1 MKSVTLDKL
10 QRPLKDLRISVTD
23 RCNFRCRYCMP
34 EEIFGPD
41 YSFLSNDK
49 ILSFDEIER
58 ITRIF
63 VSLGVRKL
71 RITGGEP
78 LLRRGLPQLI
88 ERLNKIDGV
97 EDIGLTT
104 NGSLLKKFAPDLYK
118 AGLSRVTV
126 SLDSL
131 EEERFFYLNGN
142 RSKVQRVLE
151 GIQAAAEVGMKIK
164 INMVVQKGK
173 NEQDILQMA
182 QYFKEN
188 KHILRFIEYM
198 DVGNYNGWELKE
210 VVSKQEI
217 VNMIHQVMP
226 LERIEAN
233 YAGEVATRYR
243 YIGSDEEIGVI
254 SSVTDSFCSSCTRAR
269 ISAEGK
275 LYTCLFASKGNDLRE
290 LLRSDYTDEE
300 ITDVVRDIWNNRED
314 RYSDERLSNSNKKLC
329 LKLKCH
335 ISVVNIKLT

>member
-1 MKSVTLDKL
+1 
-10 QRPLKDLRISVTD
+10 
-23 RCNFRCRYCMP
+23 MP

-78 LLRRGLPQLI
+78 LLRRGLPKLI

-173 NEQDILQMA
+173 NQQDILQMA

-198 DVGNYNGWELKE
+198 DVGNYNGWDLKE

-217 VNMIHQVMP
+217 VDTIHQVMP

-233 YAGEVATRYR
+233 YSGEVATRYR
-243 YIGSDEEIGVI
+243 YIGSDEEIGII

-290 LLRSDYTDEE
+290 LLRSEHTDED

-314 RYSDERLSNSNKKLC
+314 RYSDERLNHTNKKTIP
-329 LKLKCH
+329 KIEMSH
-335 ISVVNIKLT
+335 IGG

>member
-10 QRPLKDLRISVTD
+10 DRPLKDLRISVTD

-34 EEIFGPD
+34 EEIFGRD

-78 LLRRGLPQLI
+78 LLRKDLPELI
-88 ERLNKIDGV
+88 QRLNEIDGV

-131 EEERFFYLNGN
+131 NEERFSYLNGN
-142 RSKVQRVLE
+142 RSKVKTVLA
-151 GIQAAAEVGMKIK
+151 GIQAAAEAGMKIK
-164 INMVVQKGK
+164 MNMVVQKGK
-173 NEQDILQMA
+173 NEQDIVQMA
-182 QYFKEN
+182 EYFKEN

-198 DVGNYNGWELKE
+198 DVGNFNGWELGE

-217 VNMIHQVMP
+217 VEMIHKVMP

-233 YAGEVATRYR
+233 YPGEVATRYR
-243 YIGSDEEIGVI
+243 YSGSDEEIGII

-275 LYTCLFASKGNDLRE
+275 LYTCLFASKGNNLKE
-290 LLRSDYTDEE
+290 LLRFGYTDEE
-300 ITDVVRDIWNNRED
+300 ITNVIRDIWNNRSD
-314 RYSDERLSNSNKKLC
+314 RYSDERLSNTNKKTMP
-329 LKLKCH
+329 KIEMSH
-335 ISVVNIKLT
+335 IGG

>member
-78 LLRRGLPQLI
+78 LLRRGLPKLI

-182 QYFKEN
+182 QYFKQN

-198 DVGNYNGWELKE
+198 DVGNYNGWDLKE

-217 VNMIHQVMP
+217 VDTIHQVMP

-233 YAGEVATRYR
+233 YSGEVATRYR
-243 YIGSDEEIGVI
+243 YIGSDEEIGII

-290 LLRSDYTDEE
+290 LLRSEHTDED

-314 RYSDERLSNSNKKLC
+314 RYSDERLNHTNKKTIP
-329 LKLKCH
+329 KIEMSH
-335 ISVVNIKLT
+335 IGG

>member
-23 RCNFRCRYCMP
+23 RNFRCRYCMP

-78 LLRRGLPQLI
+78 LLRRGLPKLI

-173 NEQDILQMA
+173 TNRT
-182 QYFKEN
+182 FCRWRN
-188 KHILRFIEYM
+188 ILRKISIFFVLLSIWMLEIIM
-198 DVGNYNGWELKE
+198 VG
-210 VVSKQEI
+210 I
-217 VNMIHQVMP
+217 
-226 LERIEAN
+226 
-233 YAGEVATRYR
+233 
-243 YIGSDEEIGVI
+243 
-254 SSVTDSFCSSCTRAR
+254 
-269 ISAEGK
+269 
-275 LYTCLFASKGNDLRE
+275 
-290 LLRSDYTDEE
+290 
-300 ITDVVRDIWNNRED
+300 
-314 RYSDERLSNSNKKLC
+314 
-329 LKLKCH
+329 
-335 ISVVNIKLT
+335 

>member
-78 LLRRGLPQLI
+78 LLRRGLPKLI

-198 DVGNYNGWELKE
+198 DVGNYNGWDLKE

-217 VNMIHQVMP
+217 VDTIHQVMP

-233 YAGEVATRYR
+233 YSGEVATRYR
-243 YIGSDEEIGVI
+243 YIGSDEEIGII

-290 LLRSDYTDEE
+290 LLRSEHTDED

-314 RYSDERLSNSNKKLC
+314 RYSDERLNHTNKKIIP
-329 LKLKCH
+329 KIEMSH
-335 ISVVNIKLT
+335 IGG

>member
-78 LLRRGLPQLI
+78 LLRRGLPKLI

-198 DVGNYNGWELKE
+198 DVGNYNGWDLKE

-217 VNMIHQVMP
+217 VDTIHQVMP

-233 YAGEVATRYR
+233 YSGEVATRYR
-243 YIGSDEEIGVI
+243 YIGSDEEIGII
-254 SSVTDSFCSSCTRAR
+254 SSVTDSFCSLCTRAR

-290 LLRSDYTDEE
+290 LLRSEHTDED

-314 RYSDERLSNSNKKLC
+314 RYSDERLNHTNKKTIP
-329 LKLKCH
+329 KIEMSH
-335 ISVVNIKLT
+335 IGG

>member
-10 QRPLKDLRISVTD
+10 DRPLKDLRISVTD

-34 EEIFGPD
+34 EEIFGRD

-78 LLRRGLPQLI
+78 LLRKDLPELI
-88 ERLNKIDGV
+88 QRLNEIDGV

-131 EEERFFYLNGN
+131 NEERFSYLNGN
-142 RSKVQRVLE
+142 RSKVKTVLA
-151 GIQAAAEVGMKIK
+151 GIQAAAEAGMKIK
-164 INMVVQKGK
+164 MNMVVQKGK
-173 NEQDILQMA
+173 NEQDIVQMA
-182 QYFKEN
+182 EYFKEN

-198 DVGNYNGWELKE
+198 DVGNFNGWELGE

-217 VNMIHQVMP
+217 VDMIHKVMP

-233 YAGEVATRYR
+233 YPGEVATRYR
-243 YIGSDEEIGVI
+243 YIGSDEEIGII

-275 LYTCLFASKGNDLRE
+275 LYTCLFASKGNNLKE
-290 LLRSDYTDEE
+290 LLRFGYTDEE
-300 ITDVVRDIWNNRED
+300 ITNVIRDIWNNRSD
-314 RYSDERLSNSNKKLC
+314 RYSDERLSDTNKKIMP
-329 LKLKCH
+329 KIEMSH
-335 ISVVNIKLT
+335 IGG

>member
-198 DVGNYNGWELKE
+198 DVGNYNGWDLKE

-217 VNMIHQVMP
+217 VDTIHQVMP

-233 YAGEVATRYR
+233 YSGEVATRYR
-243 YIGSDEEIGVI
+243 YIGSDEEIGII

-290 LLRSDYTDEE
+290 LLRSEHTDED
-300 ITDVVRDIWNNRED
+300 ITDVVRDIWNNREN
-314 RYSDERLSNSNKKLC
+314 RYSDERLNHTNKKTIP
-329 LKLKCH
+329 KIEMSH
-335 ISVVNIKLT
+335 IGG

>member
-10 QRPLKDLRISVTD
+10 HRPLKDLRISVTD

-88 ERLNKIDGV
+88 ERLHKIDGV

-131 EEERFFYLNGN
+131 DEERFFYLNGN
-142 RSKVQRVLE
+142 RSKIQKVLE

-182 QYFKEN
+182 EYFKEN

-198 DVGNYNGWELKE
+198 DVGNYNGWELNE

-217 VNMIHQVMP
+217 VDTIHKVMP

-233 YAGEVATRYR
+233 YSGEVATRYR
-243 YIGSDEEIGVI
+243 YIGSDEEIGII

-290 LLRSDYTDEE
+290 LLRSERTDEE

-314 RYSDERLSNSNKKLC
+314 RYSDERLSNTNKKTMP
-329 LKLKCH
+329 KIEMSH
-335 ISVVNIKLT
+335 IGG

>member
-78 LLRRGLPQLI
+78 LLRRGLPKLI

-131 EEERFFYLNGN
+131 VEDRFFYLNGN

-198 DVGNYNGWELKE
+198 DVGNYNGWDLKE

-217 VNMIHQVMP
+217 VDTIHQVMP

-233 YAGEVATRYR
+233 YSGEVATRYR
-243 YIGSDEEIGVI
+243 YIGSDEEIGII

-290 LLRSDYTDEE
+290 LLRSEHTDED

-314 RYSDERLSNSNKKLC
+314 RYSDERLNHTNKKTIP
-329 LKLKCH
+329 KIEMSH
-335 ISVVNIKLT
+335 IGG

>member
-78 LLRRGLPQLI
+78 LLRRGLPKLI
-88 ERLNKIDGV
+88 ERLHKIDGV

-198 DVGNYNGWELKE
+198 DVGNYNGWDLKE

-217 VNMIHQVMP
+217 VDTIHQVMP

-233 YAGEVATRYR
+233 YSGEVATRYR
-243 YIGSDEEIGVI
+243 YIGSDEEIGII
-254 SSVTDSFCSSCTRAR
+254 SSVTDSFCLSCTRAR

-290 LLRSDYTDEE
+290 LLRSEHTDED

-314 RYSDERLSNSNKKLC
+314 RYSDERLNHKNKNTIPKIEMS
-329 LKLKCH
+329 H
-335 ISVVNIKLT
+335 IGG

>member
-1 MKSVTLDKL
+1 MKSITLDKL
-10 QRPLKDLRISVTD
+10 HRPLKDLRISVTD

-78 LLRRGLPQLI
+78 LLRRGLPELI

-151 GIQAAAEVGMKIK
+151 GIQVAAEVGMKIK

-198 DVGNYNGWELKE
+198 DVGNYNGWELGE
-210 VVSKQEI
+210 VISKQEI
-217 VNMIHQVMP
+217 VNTIREVMP

-233 YAGEVATRYR
+233 YPGEVATRYR
-243 YIGSDEEIGVI
+243 YIGSDEEIGII

-275 LYTCLFASKGNDLRE
+275 LYTCLFASKGNDLRA
-290 LLRSDYTDEE
+290 LLRSGDTDEE
-300 ITDVVRDIWNNRED
+300 ITAVIHDIWNNRED
-314 RYSDERLSNSNKKLC
+314 RYSDERLSHTNKKTMP
-329 LKLKCH
+329 KIEMSH
-335 ISVVNIKLT
+335 IGG

>member
-78 LLRRGLPQLI
+78 LLRRGLPKLI

-173 NEQDILQMA
+173 NQQDILQMA

-198 DVGNYNGWELKE
+198 DVGNYNGWDLKE

-217 VNMIHQVMP
+217 VDTIHQVMP

-233 YAGEVATRYR
+233 YSGEVATRYR
-243 YIGSDEEIGVI
+243 YIGSDEEIGII

-275 LYTCLFASKGNDLRE
+275 LYTCLFVSKGNDLRE
-290 LLRSDYTDEE
+290 LLRSEHTDED

-314 RYSDERLSNSNKKLC
+314 RYSDERLNHTNKKTIP
-329 LKLKCH
+329 KIEMSH
-335 ISVVNIKLT
+335 IGG

>member
-78 LLRRGLPQLI
+78 LLRRGLPKLI

-173 NEQDILQMA
+173 NEQDILHMA

-198 DVGNYNGWELKE
+198 DVGNYNGWDLKE

-217 VNMIHQVMP
+217 VDTIHQVMP

-233 YAGEVATRYR
+233 YSGEVATRYR
-243 YIGSDEEIGVI
+243 YIGSDEEIGII

-275 LYTCLFASKGNDLRE
+275 LYTCLFASKGSDLRE
-290 LLRSDYTDEE
+290 LLRSEHTDED
-300 ITDVVRDIWNNRED
+300 ITDVVRNIWNNRED
-314 RYSDERLSNSNKKLC
+314 RYSDERLNHTNKKTIP
-329 LKLKCH
+329 KIEMSH
-335 ISVVNIKLT
+335 IGG

>member
-1 MKSVTLDKL
+1 MKSFTLDKL

-78 LLRRGLPQLI
+78 LLRRGLPKLI

-142 RSKVQRVLE
+142 RTKVQRVLE

-217 VNMIHQVMP
+217 VDAIHPVMP

-243 YIGSDEEIGVI
+243 YIGSDEEIGII

-290 LLRSDYTDEE
+290 LLRSGYTDEE
-300 ITDVVRDIWNNRED
+300 ITDIVRDIWSNRED
-314 RYSDERLSNSNKKLC
+314 RYSDERLSNSNKKAMP
-329 LKLKCH
+329 KIEMSH
-335 ISVVNIKLT
+335 IGG

>member
-10 QRPLKDLRISVTD
+10 HRPLRDLRISVTD

-41 YSFLSNDK
+41 YSFLPNDK

-58 ITRIF
+58 VTRIF

-78 LLRRGLPQLI
+78 LLRKNLPELI

-104 NGSLLKKFAPDLYK
+104 NGSLLKKFAGDLYK

-131 EEERFFYLNGN
+131 EEERFAYLNGN
-142 RSKVQRVLE
+142 RSKVKTVLG

-164 INMVVQKGK
+164 MNMVVQKGK
-173 NEQDILQMA
+173 NEQDIIQMA

-198 DVGNYNGWELKE
+198 DVGNFNGWELDE
-210 VVSKQEI
+210 VISKQEI
-217 VNMIHQVMP
+217 LETINKVMP

-233 YAGEVATRYR
+233 YPGEVATRYR
-243 YIGSDEEIGVI
+243 YIDSDEEIGII

-275 LYTCLFASKGNDLRE
+275 LYTCLFTSKGNDLRE
-290 LLRSDYTDEE
+290 LLRSGYTDEE
-300 ITDVVRDIWNNRED
+300 ITDVIRDIWNNRSD
-314 RYSDERLSNSNKKLC
+314 RYSDERLSNTNKKTLP
-329 LKLKCH
+329 KIEMSH
-335 ISVVNIKLT
+335 IGG

>member
-34 EEIFGPD
+34 EEIFGPE

-78 LLRRGLPQLI
+78 LLRRGLTQLI
-88 ERLNKIDGV
+88 ERLHKIDGV

-104 NGSLLKKFAPDLYK
+104 NGSLLKKFAPELYK

-151 GIQAAAEVGMKIK
+151 GIQAAAEVGMKVK

-217 VNMIHQVMP
+217 VDTIHKIMP

-243 YIGSDEEIGVI
+243 YIGSDEEMGII

-290 LLRSDYTDEE
+290 LLRSEHTDEE
-300 ITDVVRDIWNNRED
+300 IADVVRDIWNNRED
-314 RYSDERLSNSNKKLC
+314 RYSEERLSNSNKKRVP
-329 LKLKCH
+329 KIEMSH
-335 ISVVNIKLT
+335 IGG

>member
-58 ITRIF
+58 ITCIF

-131 EEERFFYLNGN
+131 EKERFFYLNGN

-198 DVGNYNGWELKE
+198 DVGNYNGWDLKE

-217 VNMIHQVMP
+217 VDTIHQVMP

-243 YIGSDEEIGVI
+243 YIGSDEEIGII

-290 LLRSDYTDEE
+290 LLRSEYTDEE
-300 ITDVVRDIWNNRED
+300 ITDVVRDIWNKRED
-314 RYSDERLSNSNKKLC
+314 RYSDERLSHTSKKRAP
-329 LKLKCH
+329 KIEMSH
-335 ISVVNIKLT
+335 IGG

>member
-88 ERLNKIDGV
+88 GRLNKIDGV

-198 DVGNYNGWELKE
+198 DVGNYNGWDLKE

-217 VNMIHQVMP
+217 VDTIHQVMP

-243 YIGSDEEIGVI
+243 YIGSDEEIGII

-290 LLRSDYTDEE
+290 LLRSEYNDEE
-300 ITDVVRDIWNNRED
+300 ITDIVSHIWNNRED
-314 RYSDERLSNSNKKLC
+314 RYSDERLSNTSKRRAPKIEMS
-329 LKLKCH
+329 H
-335 ISVVNIKLT
+335 IGG

>member
-173 NEQDILQMA
+173 TN
-182 QYFKEN
+182 
-188 KHILRFIEYM
+188 
-198 DVGNYNGWELKE
+198 
-210 VVSKQEI
+210 
-217 VNMIHQVMP
+217 
-226 LERIEAN
+226 
-233 YAGEVATRYR
+233 
-243 YIGSDEEIGVI
+243 
-254 SSVTDSFCSSCTRAR
+254 R
-269 ISAEGK
+269 ISCRWRNTLRK
-275 LYTCLFASKGNDLRE
+275 INILFV
-290 LLRSDYTDEE
+290 LLSIWTLE
-300 ITDVVRDIWNNRED
+300 IITVGI
-314 RYSDERLSNSNKKLC
+314 
-329 LKLKCH
+329 
-335 ISVVNIKLT
+335 

>member
-78 LLRRGLPQLI
+78 LLRRGLPKLI

-198 DVGNYNGWELKE
+198 DVGNYNGWDLKE

-217 VNMIHQVMP
+217 VDTIHQVMP

-233 YAGEVATRYR
+233 YSGEVATRYR
-243 YIGSDEEIGVI
+243 YIGSDEEIGII
-254 SSVTDSFCSSCTRAR
+254 SSVTDSFCLSCTRAR

-290 LLRSDYTDEE
+290 LLRSEHTDED

-314 RYSDERLSNSNKKLC
+314 RYSDERLNHTNKKTIP
-329 LKLKCH
+329 KIEMSH
-335 ISVVNIKLT
+335 IGG

>member
-1 MKSVTLDKL
+1 MKSITLDKL
-10 QRPLKDLRISVTD
+10 HRPLKDLRISVTD

-78 LLRRGLPQLI
+78 LLRRGLPELI
-88 ERLNKIDGV
+88 ERLNKIDDV

-182 QYFKEN
+182 QYFKGN

-198 DVGNYNGWELKE
+198 DVGNYNGWELGE
-210 VVSKQEI
+210 VISKQEI
-217 VNMIHQVMP
+217 VNTIREVMP

-233 YAGEVATRYR
+233 YPGEVATRYR
-243 YIGSDEEIGVI
+243 YIGSDEEIGII

-275 LYTCLFASKGNDLRE
+275 LYTCLFASKGNDLRA
-290 LLRSDYTDEE
+290 LLRSGDTDEE
-300 ITDVVRDIWNNRED
+300 ITAVIHDIWNNREN
-314 RYSDERLSNSNKKLC
+314 RYSDERLSHTNKKTMP
-329 LKLKCH
+329 KIEMSH
-335 ISVVNIKLT
+335 IGG

>member
-23 RCNFRCRYCMP
+23 RCNFRRRYCMP

-78 LLRRGLPQLI
+78 LLRRGLPKLI

-151 GIQAAAEVGMKIK
+151 GIQAATEVGMKIK

-198 DVGNYNGWELKE
+198 DVGNYNGWDLKE

-217 VNMIHQVMP
+217 VDTIHQVMP

-233 YAGEVATRYR
+233 YSGEVATRYR
-243 YIGSDEEIGVI
+243 YIGSDEEIGII

-290 LLRSDYTDEE
+290 LLRSEHTDED

-314 RYSDERLSNSNKKLC
+314 RYSDERLNHTNKKTIP
-329 LKLKCH
+329 KIEMSH
-335 ISVVNIKLT
+335 IGG

>member
-10 QRPLKDLRISVTD
+10 DRPLKDLRISVTD

-34 EEIFGPD
+34 EEIFGRD

-78 LLRRGLPQLI
+78 LLRKDLPELI
-88 ERLNKIDGV
+88 QRLNEIDGV

-131 EEERFFYLNGN
+131 NEERFSYLNGN
-142 RSKVQRVLE
+142 RSKVKTVLA
-151 GIQAAAEVGMKIK
+151 GIQAAAEAGMKIK
-164 INMVVQKGK
+164 MNMVVQKGK
-173 NEQDILQMA
+173 NEEDIVQMA
-182 QYFKEN
+182 EYFKEN

-198 DVGNYNGWELKE
+198 DVGNFNGWELGE

-217 VNMIHQVMP
+217 VEMIHKVMP

-233 YAGEVATRYR
+233 YPGEVATRYR
-243 YIGSDEEIGVI
+243 YVGSEEEIGII

-275 LYTCLFASKGNDLRE
+275 LYTCLFASKGNNLKE
-290 LLRSDYTDEE
+290 LLRFGYTDEE
-300 ITDVVRDIWNNRED
+300 ITNVIRDIWNNRSD
-314 RYSDERLSNSNKKLC
+314 RYSDERLSNTNKKAMP
-329 LKLKCH
+329 KIEMSH
-335 ISVVNIKLT
+335 IGG

>member
-10 QRPLKDLRISVTD
+10 DRPLKDLRISVTD

-34 EEIFGPD
+34 EEIFGRD

-58 ITRIF
+58 FTRIF

-78 LLRRGLPQLI
+78 LLRKGLPELI
-88 ERLNKIDGV
+88 QRLNEIEGV

-131 EEERFFYLNGN
+131 NEERFSYLNGN
-142 RSKVQRVLE
+142 RSKVKTVLA
-151 GIQAAAEVGMKIK
+151 GIQAAAEAGMKIK
-164 INMVVQKGK
+164 MNMVVQKGK
-173 NEQDILQMA
+173 NEQDIVQMA
-182 QYFKEN
+182 EYFKEN

-198 DVGNYNGWELKE
+198 DVGNFNGWELGE
-210 VVSKQEI
+210 VVSKLEI
-217 VNMIHQVMP
+217 VEMIHKVMP

-233 YAGEVATRYR
+233 YPGEVATRYR
-243 YIGSDEEIGVI
+243 YIGSDEEIGII

-275 LYTCLFASKGNDLRE
+275 LYTCLFASKGNNLKE
-290 LLRSDYTDEE
+290 LLRFGYTDEE
-300 ITDVVRDIWNNRED
+300 ITNIIRDIWNNRSD
-314 RYSDERLSNSNKKLC
+314 RYSDERLSGTNKKTMP
-329 LKLKCH
+329 KIEMSH
-335 ISVVNIKLT
+335 IGG

>member
-78 LLRRGLPQLI
+78 LLRRDLPQLI
-88 ERLNKIDGV
+88 ERLHKIDGV

-198 DVGNYNGWELKE
+198 DVGNYNGWDLKE

-217 VNMIHQVMP
+217 VDTIHQVMP

-233 YAGEVATRYR
+233 YSGEVATRYR
-243 YIGSDEEIGVI
+243 YIGSDEE
-254 SSVTDSFCSSCTRAR
+254 
-269 ISAEGK
+269 
-275 LYTCLFASKGNDLRE
+275 
-290 LLRSDYTDEE
+290 
-300 ITDVVRDIWNNRED
+300 
-314 RYSDERLSNSNKKLC
+314 
-329 LKLKCH
+329 
-335 ISVVNIKLT
+335 

>member
-34 EEIFGPD
+34 EEIFGPE

-88 ERLNKIDGV
+88 ERLHKIDGV

-142 RSKVQRVLE
+142 RSRLQKVLE

-217 VNMIHQVMP
+217 VDAIHKIMP

-243 YIGSDEEIGVI
+243 YIGSDEEIGII

-290 LLRSDYTDEE
+290 LLRSGYTDEE
-300 ITDVVRDIWNNRED
+300 ITDIVRDIWNNRED
-314 RYSDERLSNSNKKLC
+314 RYSEERLSNSNKKRVP
-329 LKLKCH
+329 KIEMSH
-335 ISVVNIKLT
+335 IGG

>member
-1 MKSVTLDKL
+1 
-10 QRPLKDLRISVTD
+10 
-23 RCNFRCRYCMP
+23 YCMP

-78 LLRRGLPQLI
+78 LLRRGLPKLI

-131 EEERFFYLNGN
+131 EEDRFFYLNGN

-198 DVGNYNGWELKE
+198 DVGNYNGWELGE
-210 VVSKQEI
+210 VISKQEI
-217 VNMIHQVMP
+217 VDTIHQVMP

-233 YAGEVATRYR
+233 YSGEVATRYR
-243 YIGSDEEIGVI
+243 YIGSDEEIGII

-290 LLRSDYTDEE
+290 LLRSEHTDED

-314 RYSDERLSNSNKKLC
+314 RYSDERLNHTNKKAIP
-329 LKLKCH
+329 KIEMSH
-335 ISVVNIKLT
+335 IGG

>member
-78 LLRRGLPQLI
+78 LLRRGLPKLI

-182 QYFKEN
+182 QYFKGN

-198 DVGNYNGWELKE
+198 DVGNYNGWDLKE

-217 VNMIHQVMP
+217 VDTIHQVMP

-233 YAGEVATRYR
+233 YSGEVATRYR
-243 YIGSDEEIGVI
+243 YIGSDEEIGII

-290 LLRSDYTDEE
+290 LLRSEHTDED
-300 ITDVVRDIWNNRED
+300 IKDLVRDIWNNRED
-314 RYSDERLSNSNKKLC
+314 RYSDERLNHTNKKTMP
-329 LKLKCH
+329 KIEMSH
-335 ISVVNIKLT
+335 IGG

>member
-41 YSFLSNDK
+41 YSFLSNNK

-88 ERLNKIDGV
+88 ERLSKIDGV

-131 EEERFFYLNGN
+131 EEDRFFYLNGN

-217 VNMIHQVMP
+217 VDAIHQVMP

-243 YIGSDEEIGVI
+243 YIGSDEEIGI
-254 SSVTDSFCSSCTRAR
+254 IASVTDSFCSSCTRAR

-290 LLRSDYTDEE
+290 LLRSGYTDEE
-300 ITDVVRDIWNNRED
+300 ITNIVRDIWNNRED
-314 RYSDERLSNSNKKLC
+314 RYSDERLNNTSEKRVPKIEMSL
-329 LKLKCH
+329 
-335 ISVVNIKLT
+335 IGG

>member
-78 LLRRGLPQLI
+78 LLRRGLPKLI

-188 KHILRFIEYM
+188 KYILRFIEYM
-198 DVGNYNGWELKE
+198 DVGNYNGWDLKE

-217 VNMIHQVMP
+217 VDTIHQVMP

-233 YAGEVATRYR
+233 YSGEVATRYR
-243 YIGSDEEIGVI
+243 YIGSDEEIGII

-290 LLRSDYTDEE
+290 LLRSEHTDED

-314 RYSDERLSNSNKKLC
+314 RYSDERLNHTNKKTIP
-329 LKLKCH
+329 KIEMSH
-335 ISVVNIKLT
+335 IGG

>member
-10 QRPLKDLRISVTD
+10 DRPLKDLRISVTD

-34 EEIFGPD
+34 EEIFGRD

-78 LLRRGLPQLI
+78 LLRKGLPELI
-88 ERLNKIDGV
+88 QRLNEIEGV

-131 EEERFFYLNGN
+131 NEERFSYLNGN
-142 RSKVQRVLE
+142 RSKVKTVLA
-151 GIQAAAEVGMKIK
+151 GIQAAAEAGMKIK
-164 INMVVQKGK
+164 MNMVVQKGK
-173 NEQDILQMA
+173 NEQDIVQMA
-182 QYFKEN
+182 EYFKEN

-198 DVGNYNGWELKE
+198 DVGNFNGWELGE
-210 VVSKQEI
+210 VVSKLEI
-217 VNMIHQVMP
+217 VEMIHKVMP

-233 YAGEVATRYR
+233 YPGEVATRYR
-243 YIGSDEEIGVI
+243 YSGSDEEIGII

-275 LYTCLFASKGNDLRE
+275 LYTCLFASKGNNLKE
-290 LLRSDYTDEE
+290 LLRFGYTDEE
-300 ITDVVRDIWNNRED
+300 ITNVIRDIWNNRSD
-314 RYSDERLSNSNKKLC
+314 RYSDERLSNTNKKAMP
-329 LKLKCH
+329 KIEMSH
-335 ISVVNIKLT
+335 IGG

>member
-78 LLRRGLPQLI
+78 LLRRDLPQLI
-88 ERLNKIDGV
+88 ERLHKIDGV

-173 NEQDILQMA
+173 NEKDILQMA

-198 DVGNYNGWELKE
+198 DVGNYNGWDLKE

-217 VNMIHQVMP
+217 VDTIHQVMP

-233 YAGEVATRYR
+233 YSGEVATRYR
-243 YIGSDEEIGVI
+243 YIGSDEEIGII

-290 LLRSDYTDEE
+290 LLRSEHTDED

-314 RYSDERLSNSNKKLC
+314 RYSDERLNHTNKKTIP
-329 LKLKCH
+329 KIEMSH
-335 ISVVNIKLT
+335 IGG

>member
-41 YSFLSNDK
+41 YSFLSNEK

-78 LLRRGLPQLI
+78 LLRRGLPKLI

-104 NGSLLKKFAPDLYK
+104 NGSLLKKFAPNLYK

-198 DVGNYNGWELKE
+198 DVGNYNGWDLKE

-217 VNMIHQVMP
+217 VDTIHQVMP

-233 YAGEVATRYR
+233 YSGEVATRYR
-243 YIGSDEEIGVI
+243 YIGSDEEIGII

-290 LLRSDYTDEE
+290 LLRSEHTDED

-314 RYSDERLSNSNKKLC
+314 RYSDERLNHTNKKTIP
-329 LKLKCH
+329 KIEMSH
-335 ISVVNIKLT
+335 IGG

>member
-182 QYFKEN
+182 QYFKGN

-198 DVGNYNGWELKE
+198 DVGNYNGWDLKE

-217 VNMIHQVMP
+217 VDTIHQVMP

-243 YIGSDEEIGVI
+243 YIGSDEELGII

-290 LLRSDYTDEE
+290 LLRSEYTDEE
-300 ITDVVRDIWNNRED
+300 ITDVVRDIWNKRED
-314 RYSDERLSNSNKKLC
+314 RYSDERLSHTSKKRAP
-329 LKLKCH
+329 KIEMSH
-335 ISVVNIKLT
+335 IGG

>member
-41 YSFLSNDK
+41 YSFLSNNK

-88 ERLNKIDGV
+88 ERLSKIDGV

-131 EEERFFYLNGN
+131 EEDRFFYLNGN

-217 VNMIHQVMP
+217 VDAIHQVMP

-243 YIGSDEEIGVI
+243 YIGSDEEIGII

-290 LLRSDYTDEE
+290 LLRSGYTDEE
-300 ITDVVRDIWNNRED
+300 ITNIVRDIWNNRED
-314 RYSDERLSNSNKKLC
+314 RYSDERLNNTSEKRVPKIEMS
-329 LKLKCH
+329 H
-335 ISVVNIKLT
+335 IGG